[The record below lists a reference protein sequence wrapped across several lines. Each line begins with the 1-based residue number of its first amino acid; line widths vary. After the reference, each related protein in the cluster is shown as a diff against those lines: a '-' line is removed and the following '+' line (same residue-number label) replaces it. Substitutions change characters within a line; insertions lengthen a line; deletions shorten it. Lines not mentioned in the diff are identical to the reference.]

1 MQTASIIAPG
11 QLNTKWKKIEYFI
24 SKWTKTDHPSLYKL
38 EEKTWAP
45 WLRKPQK
52 NFAVISKIFPE
63 GQRKITNLNGEAIA
77 MFSTNRI
84 NWDGDT
90 QTLPT
95 WDAVA
100 GGSVELGDFSK
111 TYVPDGNTL
120 DIMSISVDPD
130 MQGKGLATIL
140 FMEVISIAGE
150 LGIEHLIAS
159 FRPCM
164 YGDFKVKSGE
174 AISFDEYCRITAD
187 DGLPGDPW
195 LRTATRYGM
204 VPLRIERSA
213 ITVEV
218 TKSRF
223 EKFKKIYNPDNW
235 SLNSEGKWEC
245 GETGVWTIKGNKAKY
260 VEPNLWGEI
269 PIR

>member
-1 MQTASIIAPG
+1 MQTAGFVSP
-11 QLNTKWKKIEYFI
+11 QLNTKWKNIEYFI
-24 SKWTKTDHPSLYKL
+24 SGWSKADHSNLYKL

-52 NFAVISKIFPE
+52 NFATITKIFPT

-90 QTLPT
+90 ETLPT

-111 TYVPDGNTL
+111 TYIPDGNTL

-140 FMEVISIAGE
+140 FMEVINIAND
-150 LGIEHLIAS
+150 LGVDHLIAS

-164 YGDFKVKSGE
+164 YGDFKIKSGE
-174 AISFDEYCRITAD
+174 AVPFDEYCRITTQ

-195 LRTATRYGM
+195 LRIATRYGM
-204 VPLRIERSA
+204 VPLRIEKSA
-213 ITVEV
+213 ISVEV
-218 TKSRF
+218 SIKEF
-223 EKFKKIYNPDNW
+223 EQFKNNYIPANW
-235 SLNSEGKWEC
+235 SQNEKGQWEC
-245 GETGVWTIKGNKAKY
+245 GEVGVWTIKGNKAQY
-260 VEPNLWGEI
+260 LEQNLWGEI
-269 PIR
+269 PIK